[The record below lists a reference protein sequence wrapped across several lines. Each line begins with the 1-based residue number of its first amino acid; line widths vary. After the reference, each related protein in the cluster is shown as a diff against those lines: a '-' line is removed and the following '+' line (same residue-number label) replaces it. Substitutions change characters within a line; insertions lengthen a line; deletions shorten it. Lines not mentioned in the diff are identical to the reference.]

1 MRRINK
7 IIIHCSATPPA
18 MDVGVAVIREWH
30 VLGNGWS
37 DIGYHY
43 AIRRDGSLETGRPLE
58 QPGAHTAGH
67 NTDSIGICLA
77 GGVGKDTKTPENN
90 FTQAQWKALE
100 RLVRRP
106 AGQYPEADRYGHRDF
121 AAKACPPFG
130 PKAWWRELTGG
141 GDGQP

>member
-43 AIRRDGSLETGRPLE
+43 VIRRDGSLETGRPLE

-67 NTDSIGICLA
+67 NRDSIGICLA
-77 GGVGKDTKTPENN
+77 GGVGKDKKTPENN

-100 RLVRRP
+100 RLVRRL
-106 AGQYPEADRYGHRDF
+106 AGQYPEAGVYGPRDF
-121 AAKACPPFG
+121 AAKACPSFDA
-130 PKAWWRELTGG
+130 KAWWRELTGG